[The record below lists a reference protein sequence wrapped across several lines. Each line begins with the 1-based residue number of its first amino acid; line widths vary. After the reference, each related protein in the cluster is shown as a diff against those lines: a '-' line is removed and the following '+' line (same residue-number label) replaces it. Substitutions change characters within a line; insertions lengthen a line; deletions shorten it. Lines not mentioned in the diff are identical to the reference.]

1 MKRFVQL
8 DENELVRI
16 CLIYRYISLIV
27 STLVYFFMYKEQ
39 ITPIRMGIATG
50 IVLASTIGA
59 QLYKKN
65 FSSDTKAEVIVT
77 MCLEV
82 VAYGLFITFSGGF
95 SSPYLWYF
103 ISSLTI
109 VMAADRFDKR
119 LRIITPLSVVWCFIC
134 ALIGSYYGLSP
145 DYEAYSGINTGI
157 AFLVVA
163 GGFYTL
169 FSYVYKLDNNRREL
183 SKLNESLQIETIRSE
198 QALRHTMDLYEAF
211 NLFSIT
217 APDKVI
223 EEITAL
229 LYRTIATGGFLLLKI
244 NLLQGIEYIGSRGL
258 PEGHEEALIEHIRE
272 LEQIDS
278 NRLNIDIIEV
288 SENRYTLAYIS
299 NSSNIQGILIT
310 PFQAEDKQRKY
321 DKAQE
326 LFYLNL
332 VGIIMQELDLQ
343 AMVESFI
350 VSEEQNRIANEIHD
364 TVIQKLFAIACNLR
378 LLDEEQGNMP
388 QDKASEQLKHNIK
401 AIESTMSELREAI
414 YGLRWDTADQNPFAD
429 KLNDYMEEVRYLSG
443 AAISLVLNSGTEL
456 MTANQKTAFYRII
469 CEAVNNA
476 IRHGKATEINVQVRS
491 ENKKLTA
498 EIIDNGQGFDQRRIS
513 KSGQGLKNMYRVATL
528 LKGQLV
534 IESQINRGTKIK
546 CSLPM

>member
-476 IRHGKATEINVQVRS
+476 VRHGKATEINVQVRS

>member
-229 LYRTIATGGFLLLKI
+229 LYRTIATDGFLLLKI

-476 IRHGKATEINVQVRS
+476 VRHGKATEINVQVRS